1 MKKNVAVALAGVLI
15 VAVAGG
21 WWSMSG
27 NKSGPKSAKAPTA
40 AGGPAGGAAPA
51 LVTLA
56 TAQKQDVPVTVQVNG
71 SVVSLN
77 SVDLRPQVTNT
88 VSAVHVKEGQ
98 FVKSGQLLFTLDD
111 RNDQANL
118 ARARAQQQKDEA
130 TMADLERQYKRSQ
143 DLVAQNFIAKSAA
156 DATLSQ
162 LEAQRAAVA
171 ADRAAVQSAQVALGY
186 ATLRAPIAGRIGAV
200 NIYPGTLVQP
210 TLSLVTITQLDPIA
224 VSFPVP
230 EGNLQDLLQ
239 AARSRSK
246 VEAVVTGRKEPL
258 SGTLDFVDNT
268 VDPTIGTVRAKAVF
282 ANADQ
287 SLWPGQFVGTRIT
300 VRSLDGVTVVPA
312 AALMML
318 SDGTSLYVV
327 DEARTATRRKVK
339 TLHTFGTKVAVSG
352 VEPGEQVVIEGSQ
365 NVRPGGKVRVDAK
378 APAAAPGAP
387 GAAGA
392 PAPGAPAKPNA
403 PAAPANGNSAVTPGS
418 AASSD
423 GTDAKPPKQERA

>member
-1 MKKNVAVALAGVLI
+1 MKKNVAVALGGMLI
-15 VAVAGG
+15 VAVALG
-21 WWSMSG
+21 WWSMSAD
-27 NKSGPKSAKAPTA
+27 KSAARNAKAPSA
-40 AGGPAGGAAPA
+40 KGGAVAGGGVPA

-56 TAQKQDVPVTVQVNG
+56 TAKKQDVPVTVQVNG

-98 FVKSGQLLFTLDD
+98 FVKAGQLLFSLDD

-130 TMADLERQYKRSQ
+130 TLADLERQYRRSQ
-143 DLVAQNFIAKSAA
+143 ELVAQNFIAKSAA

-210 TLSLVTITQLDPIA
+210 TLSLVTVTQLDPIA

-230 EGNLQDLLQ
+230 EGNLQDLLE

-246 VEAVVTGRKEPL
+246 VEAVVPGRGEPL
-258 SGTLDFVDNT
+258 TGTLDFVDNT
-268 VDPTIGTVRAKAVF
+268 VDPQIGTVRAKAVF

-300 VRSLDGVTVVPA
+300 VRMLNGVTVVPA

-318 SDGTSLYVV
+318 SDGASLYVV
-327 DEARTATRRKVK
+327 DEAKTATRRKVK
-339 TLHTFGTKVAVSG
+339 ALHTFGTQVAVSG

-365 NVRPGGKVRVDAK
+365 NVRPGGKVRVHEK
-378 APAAAPGAP
+378 APGAP
-387 GAAGA
+387 GA
-392 PAPGAPAKPNA
+392 PS
-403 PAAPANGNSAVTPGS
+403 NGTTGVTPGS

-423 GTDAKPPKQERA
+423 GTDAKPPRRERA

>member
-1 MKKNVAVALAGVLI
+1 MLGDRPAAKDA
-15 VAVAGG
+15 
-21 WWSMSG
+21 
-27 NKSGPKSAKAPTA
+27 KSAN
-40 AGGPAGGAAPA
+40 AGPPVA

-56 TAQKQDVPVTVQVNG
+56 TAEKQDVPVTVQVNG

-98 FVKSGQLLFTLDD
+98 FVKAGQLLFTLDD

-162 LEAQRAAVA
+162 LQAQRAAVA

-230 EGNLQDLLQ
+230 EGNLQDLLA
-239 AARSRSK
+239 AARTRAK
-246 VEAVVTGRKEPL
+246 VEALVTGRREPL
-258 SGTLDFVDNT
+258 FGTLDFVDNT
-268 VDPTIGTVRAKAVF
+268 VDPQIGTVRAKAVF

-287 SLWPGQFVGTRIT
+287 SLWPGQFVNTRIT
-300 VRSLDGVTVVPA
+300 VRMLNGVTVVPA

-318 SDGTSLYVV
+318 SDGATLYVV
-327 DEARTATRRKVK
+327 DAERNAARRQVKV
-339 TLHTFGTKVAVSG
+339 LHTFGTKVAVSG
-352 VEPGEQVVIEGSQ
+352 VTPGEQVVIEGSQ
-365 NVRPGGKVRVDAK
+365 NVRPGGKVRIDVK
-378 APAAAPGAP
+378 APAGPG
-387 GAAGA
+387 G
-392 PAPGAPAKPNA
+392 
-403 PAAPANGNSAVTPGS
+403 APANGTTGVTPGS

-423 GTDAKPPKQERA
+423 VQPARERA

>member
-1 MKKNVAVALAGVLI
+1 MKKKIVLALAGVLI
-15 VAVAGG
+15 VAVAGW
-21 WWSMSG
+21 WWSGSG
-27 NKSGPKSAKAPTA
+27 DRMAAKNARPAA
-40 AGGPAGGAAPA
+40 AGGAPADGAPAA

-56 TAQKQDVPVTVQVNG
+56 TAERQDVPVTVQVNG

-88 VSAVHVKEGQ
+88 VAAVHVKEGQ
-98 FVKSGQLLFTLDD
+98 FVKEGQLLFTLDD

-118 ARARAQQQKDEA
+118 ARARAQQKRDEA
-130 TMADLERQYKRSQ
+130 TLADLERQYKRSQ
-143 DLVAQNFIAKSAA
+143 ELLAQNFISKSAT

-230 EGNLQDLLQ
+230 EANLQDLLA
-239 AARSRSK
+239 AARSRAK
-246 VEAVVTGRKEPL
+246 VEALVSGRKEPL
-258 SGTLDFVDNT
+258 SGVLNFVDNT
-268 VDPTIGTVRAKAVF
+268 VDPQIGTVRAKAVF
-282 ANADQ
+282 DNADQ

-300 VRSLDGVTVVPA
+300 VRTLSGATVVPA

-318 SDGTSLYVV
+318 SEGASLYVV
-327 DEARTATRRKVK
+327 DQAMNAKRRKVQV
-339 TLHTFGTKVAVSG
+339 LHTFGTKVAVSG

-365 NVRPGGKVRVDAK
+365 NVRPGGKVRADK
-378 APAAAPGAP
+378 
-387 GAAGA
+387 
-392 PAPGAPAKPNA
+392 K
-403 PAAPANGNSAVTPGS
+403 AAPAGTTGVTPGS

-423 GTDAKPPKQERA
+423 TQAPRERA

>member
-1 MKKNVAVALAGVLI
+1 MKKNAAIALAGVLI

-27 NKSGPKSAKAPTA
+27 DKLGTKNAKTA
-40 AGGPAGGAAPA
+40 AATGNGAPAGGGAPA

-56 TAQKQDVPVTVQVNG
+56 TAEKQDVPVTVQVNG

-88 VSAVHVKEGQ
+88 VSTVHVKEGQ
-98 FVKSGQLLFTLDD
+98 FVKAGQLLFSLDD

-210 TLSLVTITQLDPIA
+210 TLSLVTVTQLDPIA

-230 EGNLQDLLQ
+230 EGNLQDLLE
-239 AARSRSK
+239 AARSRAP
-246 VEAVVTGRKEPL
+246 VEALVTGRKTPL
-258 SGTLDFVDNT
+258 IGSLDFVDNT
-268 VDPTIGTVRAKAVF
+268 VDPQIGTVRAKAVF

-287 SLWPGQFVGTRIT
+287 GLWPGQFVGTRIT
-300 VRSLDGVTVVPA
+300 VRTLSGATVVPA

-327 DEARTATRRKVK
+327 DQAKTATRRKVK

-352 VEPGEQVVIEGSQ
+352 IEPGEQVVIEGSQ

-378 APAAAPGAP
+378 TGGP
-387 GAAGA
+387 GAA
-392 PAPGAPAKPNA
+392 PN
-403 PAAPANGNSAVTPGS
+403 GTTGVTPGS
-418 AASSD
+418 AASSE
-423 GTDAKPPKQERA
+423 GTDVKPPQRERA

>member
-1 MKKNVAVALAGVLI
+1 MKKNAAIALAGVLI

-21 WWSMSG
+21 WWSMSADKLG
-27 NKSGPKSAKAPTA
+27 TKNAKTTA
-40 AGGPAGGAAPA
+40 AAGNGGPAGGGAPA

-56 TAQKQDVPVTVQVNG
+56 TAEKQDVPVTVQVNG

-88 VSAVHVKEGQ
+88 VSTVHVKEGQ
-98 FVKSGQLLFTLDD
+98 FVKAGQLLFSLDD

-210 TLSLVTITQLDPIA
+210 TLSLVTVTQLDPIA

-230 EGNLQDLLQ
+230 EGNLQDLLE
-239 AARSRSK
+239 AARSRSP
-246 VEAVVTGRKEPL
+246 VEALVTGRKTPL
-258 SGTLDFVDNT
+258 IGSLDFVDNT
-268 VDPTIGTVRAKAVF
+268 VDPQIGTVRAKAVF

-287 SLWPGQFVGTRIT
+287 GLWPGQFVGTRIT
-300 VRSLDGVTVVPA
+300 VRTLSGVTVVPA

-327 DEARTATRRKVK
+327 DQAKTATRRKVK

-378 APAAAPGAP
+378 GGGPGTAP
-387 GAAGA
+387 
-392 PAPGAPAKPNA
+392 
-403 PAAPANGNSAVTPGS
+403 NGTTGVTPGS
-418 AASSD
+418 AASSE
-423 GTDAKPPKQERA
+423 GTDVKPPQRERA

>member
-21 WWSMSG
+21 WWSMSAH
-27 NKSGPKSAKAPTA
+27 KSDTKTAKAPA
-40 AGGPAGGAAPA
+40 AGGPGNGGAPA

-88 VSAVHVKEGQ
+88 VSTVHVKEGQ
-98 FVKSGQLLFTLDD
+98 FVKAGQLLFSLDD

-130 TMADLERQYKRSQ
+130 TMADLARQYKRSQ

-230 EGNLQDLLQ
+230 EGNLQDLLA
-239 AARSRSK
+239 AARSRAK
-246 VEAVVTGRKEPL
+246 VEAVVTGRKDTL

-268 VDPTIGTVRAKAVF
+268 VDPQIGTVRAKAVF

-300 VRSLDGVTVVPA
+300 VRSLDGATVVPA

-327 DEARTATRRKVK
+327 DEHKTATRRKVK

-352 VEPGEQVVIEGSQ
+352 VQPGEQVVIEGSQ
-365 NVRPGGKVRVDAK
+365 NVRPGGKVRVDTK
-378 APAAAPGAP
+378 APAAAPAEATAPGAP
-387 GAAGA
+387 GA
-392 PAPGAPAKPNA
+392 PA
-403 PAAPANGNSAVTPGS
+403 PAAPANGNTGNTGNTGITPGS

-423 GTDAKPPKQERA
+423 GIPPRQERA

>member
-1 MKKNVAVALAGVLI
+1 MKKNAAIALAGVLI

-21 WWSMSG
+21 WWSMSADKLG
-27 NKSGPKSAKAPTA
+27 TKNAKTTA
-40 AGGPAGGAAPA
+40 AAGNGGPTGGGAPA

-56 TAQKQDVPVTVQVNG
+56 IAEKQDVPVTVQVNG

-88 VSAVHVKEGQ
+88 VSTVHVKEGQ
-98 FVKSGQLLFTLDD
+98 FVKAGQLLFSLDD

-210 TLSLVTITQLDPIA
+210 TLSLVTVTQLDPIA

-230 EGNLQDLLQ
+230 EGNLQDLLE
-239 AARSRSK
+239 AARSRSP
-246 VEAVVTGRKEPL
+246 VEALVTGRKTPL
-258 SGTLDFVDNT
+258 IGSLDFVDNT
-268 VDPTIGTVRAKAVF
+268 VDPQIGTVRAKAVF

-287 SLWPGQFVGTRIT
+287 GLWPGQFVGTRIT
-300 VRSLDGVTVVPA
+300 VRTLSGATVVPA

-327 DEARTATRRKVK
+327 DAAKTATRRKVK

-378 APAAAPGAP
+378 SGGPGTAP
-387 GAAGA
+387 
-392 PAPGAPAKPNA
+392 
-403 PAAPANGNSAVTPGS
+403 NGTTGVTPGS
-418 AASSD
+418 AASSE
-423 GTDAKPPKQERA
+423 GTDIKPPQRERA

>member
-1 MKKNVAVALAGVLI
+1 
-15 VAVAGG
+15 
-21 WWSMSG
+21 MSG
-27 NKSGPKSAKAPTA
+27 DRPVTKDTKDAKSAN
-40 AGGPAGGAAPA
+40 AGPPAA

-56 TAQKQDVPVTVQVNG
+56 TAEKQDVPVTVQVNG

-98 FVKSGQLLFTLDD
+98 FVKAGQLLFTLDD

-162 LEAQRAAVA
+162 LQAQRAAVA

-230 EGNLQDLLQ
+230 EGNLQDLL
-239 AARSRSK
+239 AASRTRAK
-246 VEAVVTGRKEPL
+246 VEALVTGRREPL
-258 SGTLDFVDNT
+258 FGTLDFVDNT
-268 VDPTIGTVRAKAVF
+268 VDPQIGTVRAKAVF

-287 SLWPGQFVGTRIT
+287 SLWPGQFVNTRIT
-300 VRSLDGVTVVPA
+300 VRMLDGVTVVPA

-327 DEARTATRRKVK
+327 DAERNAARRQVKV
-339 TLHTFGTKVAVSG
+339 LHTFGTKVAVSG
-352 VEPGEQVVIEGSQ
+352 VTPGEQVVIEGSQ

-378 APAAAPGAP
+378 APAGPDG
-387 GAAGA
+387 
-392 PAPGAPAKPNA
+392 
-403 PAAPANGNSAVTPGS
+403 APANGTTGVTPGS

-423 GTDAKPPKQERA
+423 IQPARERA

>member
-1 MKKNVAVALAGVLI
+1 
-15 VAVAGG
+15 
-21 WWSMSG
+21 MSG
-27 NKSGPKSAKAPTA
+27 GKGGAKTAKAPAA
-40 AGGPAGGAAPA
+40 AGAGAAGAGAPA

-56 TAQKQDVPVTVQVNG
+56 TARKQDVPVTVQVNG

-77 SVDLRPQVTNT
+77 SVDLRAQVTNT

-130 TMADLERQYKRSQ
+130 TLADLARQYKRSQ
-143 DLVAQNFIAKSAA
+143 DLVAQNFIARSAA

-230 EGNLQDLLQ
+230 EGNLQDLLG
-239 AARSRSK
+239 AARARSR
-246 VEAVVTGRKEPL
+246 VEAVVAGRKEPL

-268 VDPTIGTVRAKAVF
+268 VDPQIGTVRAKAVF

-287 SLWPGQFVGTRIT
+287 GLWPGQFVGTRIT
-300 VRSLDGVTVVPA
+300 VRTLEGATVVPA

-318 SDGTSLYVV
+318 GDGTSLYVV
-327 DEARTATRRKVK
+327 DEAKTATRRKVK
-339 TLHTFGTKVAVSG
+339 TLHTFGTQVAVSG
-352 VEPGEQVVIEGSQ
+352 VAPGEQVVIEGNQ
-365 NVRPGGKVRVDAK
+365 NVRPGGKVRVDEK
-378 APAAAPGAP
+378 APAS
-387 GAAGA
+387 
-392 PAPGAPAKPNA
+392 PAS
-403 PAAPANGNSAVTPGS
+403 PANGNSSVSPGS

-423 GTDAKPPKQERA
+423 GTGARSTKQDRA

>member
-1 MKKNVAVALAGVLI
+1 MSADKSAARNAKAPSAKGG
-15 VAVAGG
+15 AVAGG
-21 WWSMSG
+21 G
-27 NKSGPKSAKAPTA
+27 V
-40 AGGPAGGAAPA
+40 PA

-56 TAQKQDVPVTVQVNG
+56 TAKKQDVPVTVQVNG

-98 FVKSGQLLFTLDD
+98 FVKAGQLLFSLDD

-130 TMADLERQYKRSQ
+130 TLADLERQYRRSQ
-143 DLVAQNFIAKSAA
+143 ELVAQNFIAKSAA

-210 TLSLVTITQLDPIA
+210 TLSLVTVTQLDPIA

-230 EGNLQDLLQ
+230 EGNLQDLLE

-246 VEAVVTGRKEPL
+246 VEAVVPGRGEPL
-258 SGTLDFVDNT
+258 TGTLDFVDNT
-268 VDPTIGTVRAKAVF
+268 VDPQIGTVRAKAVF

-300 VRSLDGVTVVPA
+300 VRMLNGVTVVPA

-318 SDGTSLYVV
+318 SDGASLYVV
-327 DEARTATRRKVK
+327 DEAKTATRRKVK
-339 TLHTFGTKVAVSG
+339 ALHTFGTQVAVSG

-365 NVRPGGKVRVDAK
+365 NVRPGGKVRVHEK
-378 APAAAPGAP
+378 APGAP
-387 GAAGA
+387 GA
-392 PAPGAPAKPNA
+392 PS
-403 PAAPANGNSAVTPGS
+403 NGTTGVTPGS

-423 GTDAKPPKQERA
+423 GTDAKPPRRERA

>member
-1 MKKNVAVALAGVLI
+1 
-15 VAVAGG
+15 
-21 WWSMSG
+21 MSG
-27 NKSGPKSAKAPTA
+27 DKAGAKNAKTTATPGNGAASG
-40 AGGPAGGAAPA
+40 GGAPA

-56 TAQKQDVPVTVQVNG
+56 TAEKQDVPVTVQVNG

-88 VSAVHVKEGQ
+88 VSTVHVKEGQ
-98 FVKSGQLLFTLDD
+98 FVKAGQLLFSLDD

-210 TLSLVTITQLDPIA
+210 TLSLVTVTQLDPIA

-230 EGNLQDLLQ
+230 EGNLQDLLE
-239 AARSRSK
+239 AARNRSP
-246 VEAVVTGRKEPL
+246 VEALVTGRKTPL
-258 SGTLDFVDNT
+258 IGSLDFVDNT
-268 VDPTIGTVRAKAVF
+268 VDPQIGTVRAKAVF

-287 SLWPGQFVGTRIT
+287 GLWPGQFVGTRIT
-300 VRSLDGVTVVPA
+300 VRTLNGATVVPA

-327 DEARTATRRKVK
+327 DQARTATRRKVK

-352 VEPGEQVVIEGSQ
+352 IEPGEQVVIEGSQ

-378 APAAAPGAP
+378 TGGP
-387 GAAGA
+387 GAA
-392 PAPGAPAKPNA
+392 PN
-403 PAAPANGNSAVTPGS
+403 GTTGVTPGS
-418 AASSD
+418 AASSE
-423 GTDAKPPKQERA
+423 GTDIKPAQRERA

>member
-27 NKSGPKSAKAPTA
+27 DKLAAKNAKSTTA
-40 AGGPAGGAAPA
+40 AGNAGPAGGGAPA

-56 TAQKQDVPVTVQVNG
+56 TAEKQDVPVTVQVNG

-98 FVKSGQLLFTLDD
+98 FVKAGQLLFTLDD

-210 TLSLVTITQLDPIA
+210 TLSLVTVTQLDPIA

-230 EGNLQDLLQ
+230 EGNLQDLLE
-239 AARSRSK
+239 AARSQAK
-246 VEAVVTGRKEPL
+246 VEALITGRKEPL
-258 SGTLDFVDNT
+258 VGALNFVDNT
-268 VDPTIGTVRAKAVF
+268 VDPQIGTVRAKAVF

-287 SLWPGQFVGTRIT
+287 GLWPGQFVATRIT
-300 VRSLDGVTVVPA
+300 VRMLNGATVVPA

-318 SDGTSLYVV
+318 SDGTSLYVI
-327 DEARTATRRKVK
+327 DAAKTATRRKVK

-378 APAAAPGAP
+378 SGGPGSAP
-387 GAAGA
+387 
-392 PAPGAPAKPNA
+392 
-403 PAAPANGNSAVTPGS
+403 NGTTGVTPGS
-418 AASSD
+418 AASSEG
-423 GTDAKPPKQERA
+423 GTDIKPAPQRERA

>member
-27 NKSGPKSAKAPTA
+27 DKLATKNAKSTTA
-40 AGGPAGGAAPA
+40 AGNAGPAGGGAPA

-56 TAQKQDVPVTVQVNG
+56 TAEKQDVPVTVQVNG

-98 FVKSGQLLFTLDD
+98 FVKAGQLLFTLDD

-210 TLSLVTITQLDPIA
+210 TLSLVTVTQLDPIA

-230 EGNLQDLLQ
+230 EGNLQDLLE
-239 AARSRSK
+239 AARSQAK
-246 VEAVVTGRKEPL
+246 VEALITGRKEPL
-258 SGTLDFVDNT
+258 VGSLNFVDNT
-268 VDPTIGTVRAKAVF
+268 VDPQIGTVRAKAVF

-287 SLWPGQFVGTRIT
+287 GLWPGQFVGTRIT
-300 VRSLDGVTVVPA
+300 VRMLNGATVVPA

-318 SDGTSLYVV
+318 SDGTSLYVI
-327 DEARTATRRKVK
+327 DAAKTATRRKVK

-378 APAAAPGAP
+378 SGGPGSAP
-387 GAAGA
+387 
-392 PAPGAPAKPNA
+392 
-403 PAAPANGNSAVTPGS
+403 NGTTGVTPGS
-418 AASSD
+418 AASSE
-423 GTDAKPPKQERA
+423 GTDIKPAPQRERA

>member
-1 MKKNVAVALAGVLI
+1 
-15 VAVAGG
+15 
-21 WWSMSG
+21 MSG
-27 NKSGPKSAKAPTA
+27 DRPATKDAKSAN
-40 AGGPAGGAAPA
+40 AGPPAA

-56 TAQKQDVPVTVQVNG
+56 TAEKQDVPVTVQVNG

-98 FVKSGQLLFTLDD
+98 FVKAGQLLFTLDD

-162 LEAQRAAVA
+162 LQAQRAAVA

-230 EGNLQDLLQ
+230 EGNLQDLLA
-239 AARSRSK
+239 AARTRAK
-246 VEAVVTGRKEPL
+246 VEALVTGRREPL
-258 SGTLDFVDNT
+258 FGTLDFVDNT
-268 VDPTIGTVRAKAVF
+268 VDPQIGTVRAKAVF

-287 SLWPGQFVGTRIT
+287 SLWPGQFVNTRIT
-300 VRSLDGVTVVPA
+300 VRMLDGVTVVPA

-318 SDGTSLYVV
+318 SDGATLYVV
-327 DEARTATRRKVK
+327 DAERNAARRQVKV
-339 TLHTFGTKVAVSG
+339 LHTFGTKVAVSG
-352 VEPGEQVVIEGSQ
+352 VTPGEQVVIEGSQ
-365 NVRPGGKVRVDAK
+365 NVRPGGKVRIDVK
-378 APAAAPGAP
+378 APAGPG
-387 GAAGA
+387 G
-392 PAPGAPAKPNA
+392 
-403 PAAPANGNSAVTPGS
+403 APANGTTGVTPGS

-423 GTDAKPPKQERA
+423 MKPVRERA

>member
-27 NKSGPKSAKAPTA
+27 DKLATKSAKSTTA
-40 AGGPAGGAAPA
+40 AGNAGPAGGGAPA

-56 TAQKQDVPVTVQVNG
+56 TAEKQDVPVTVQVNG

-98 FVKSGQLLFTLDD
+98 FVKAGQLLFTLDD

-130 TMADLERQYKRSQ
+130 TMADLERQFKRSQ

-210 TLSLVTITQLDPIA
+210 TLSLVTVTQLDPIA

-230 EGNLQDLLQ
+230 EGNLQDLLE
-239 AARSRSK
+239 AARSHAK
-246 VEAVVTGRKEPL
+246 VEALITGRKEPL
-258 SGTLDFVDNT
+258 VGSLNFVDNT
-268 VDPTIGTVRAKAVF
+268 VDPQIGTVRAKAVF

-287 SLWPGQFVGTRIT
+287 GLWPGQFVGTRIT
-300 VRSLDGVTVVPA
+300 VRMLNGATVVPA

-318 SDGTSLYVV
+318 SDGTSLYVI
-327 DEARTATRRKVK
+327 DAAKTATRRKVK

-378 APAAAPGAP
+378 SGGPGSAP
-387 GAAGA
+387 
-392 PAPGAPAKPNA
+392 
-403 PAAPANGNSAVTPGS
+403 NGTTGVTPGS
-418 AASSD
+418 AASSE
-423 GTDAKPPKQERA
+423 GTDIKPAPQRERA

>member
-1 MKKNVAVALAGVLI
+1 MKKTAAFALAGVLI

-21 WWSMSG
+21 WWRMSG
-27 NKSGPKSAKAPTA
+27 DRSAAKDAKSAN
-40 AGGPAGGAAPA
+40 AGPPAA

-56 TAQKQDVPVTVQVNG
+56 TAEKQDVPVTVQVNG

-98 FVKSGQLLFTLDD
+98 FVKEGQLLFTLDD

-162 LEAQRAAVA
+162 LQAQRAAVA

-230 EGNLQDLLQ
+230 EGNLQDLLA
-239 AARSRSK
+239 AARTRAK
-246 VEAVVTGRKEPL
+246 VEALVTGRREPL
-258 SGTLDFVDNT
+258 FGTLDFVDNT
-268 VDPTIGTVRAKAVF
+268 VDPQIGTVRAKAVF

-287 SLWPGQFVGTRIT
+287 SLWPGQFVNTRIT
-300 VRSLDGVTVVPA
+300 VRMLDGVTVVPA

-318 SDGTSLYVV
+318 SDGATLYVV
-327 DEARTATRRKVK
+327 DAERNAARRQVKV
-339 TLHTFGTKVAVSG
+339 LHTFGTKVAVSG
-352 VEPGEQVVIEGSQ
+352 VTPGEQVVIEGSQ
-365 NVRPGGKVRVDAK
+365 NVRPGGKVRIDVK
-378 APAAAPGAP
+378 APAGPG
-387 GAAGA
+387 G
-392 PAPGAPAKPNA
+392 
-403 PAAPANGNSAVTPGS
+403 APANGTTGVTPGS

-423 GTDAKPPKQERA
+423 VQPARERA

>member
-27 NKSGPKSAKAPTA
+27 DKLATKNAKSTTA
-40 AGGPAGGAAPA
+40 AGNAGPAGGGAPA

-56 TAQKQDVPVTVQVNG
+56 TAEKQDVPVTVQVNG

-98 FVKSGQLLFTLDD
+98 FVKAGQLLFTLDD

-210 TLSLVTITQLDPIA
+210 TLSLVTVTQLDPIA

-230 EGNLQDLLQ
+230 EGNLQDLLE
-239 AARSRSK
+239 AARSQAK
-246 VEAVVTGRKEPL
+246 VEALITGRKEPL
-258 SGTLDFVDNT
+258 VGSLNFVDNT
-268 VDPTIGTVRAKAVF
+268 VDPQIGTVRAKAVF

-287 SLWPGQFVGTRIT
+287 GLWPGQFVGTRIT
-300 VRSLDGVTVVPA
+300 VRMLNGATVVPA

-318 SDGTSLYVV
+318 SDGTSLYVI
-327 DEARTATRRKVK
+327 DAAKTATRRKVK

-378 APAAAPGAP
+378 SGGPG
-387 GAAGA
+387 
-392 PAPGAPAKPNA
+392 NA
-403 PAAPANGNSAVTPGS
+403 PNGTTGVTPGS
-418 AASSD
+418 AASSE
-423 GTDAKPPKQERA
+423 GTDIKPAPQRERA

>member
-1 MKKNVAVALAGVLI
+1 MKKKLVFALAGVSI
-15 VAVAGG
+15 VAAAG
-21 WWSMSG
+21 WWWSG
-27 NKSGPKSAKAPTA
+27 SGDRLAAGNAKPAAGPK
-40 AGGPAGGAAPA
+40 GAAPANGAPPA

-56 TAQKQDVPVTVQVNG
+56 TAVRQDVPVTVQVNG

-88 VSAVHVKEGQ
+88 VAAVHVKEGQ
-98 FVKSGQLLFTLDD
+98 FVKEGQLLFTLDD

-118 ARARAQQQKDEA
+118 ARARAQQKRDEA
-130 TMADLERQYKRSQ
+130 TLADLERQYKRSQ
-143 DLVAQNFIAKSAA
+143 ELLAQNFISKSAS

-186 ATLRAPIAGRIGAV
+186 ATLRAPIAGRIGGV

-230 EGNLQDLLQ
+230 EANLQDLLA

-246 VEAVVTGRKEPL
+246 VEALVTGRREPL
-258 SGTLDFVDNT
+258 SGVLNFVDNT
-268 VDPTIGTVRAKAVF
+268 VDPQIGTVRAKAVF
-282 ANADQ
+282 DNADQ

-300 VRSLDGVTVVPA
+300 VRTLAGATVVPA

-318 SDGTSLYVV
+318 PDGTSLYVV
-327 DEARTATRRKVK
+327 DKASLAARRKVQV
-339 TLHTFGTKVAVSG
+339 LYTFGTKAAVSG

-378 APAAAPGAP
+378 A
-387 GAAGA
+387 A
-392 PAPGAPAKPNA
+392 PAGTT
-403 PAAPANGNSAVTPGS
+403 GVTPGS

-423 GTDAKPPKQERA
+423 TKTPRERA

>member
-1 MKKNVAVALAGVLI
+1 MKKKLVFALAGVSI
-15 VAVAGG
+15 VAAAG
-21 WWSMSG
+21 WWWSG
-27 NKSGPKSAKAPTA
+27 SGDRLA
-40 AGGPAGGAAPA
+40 AGNAKPAAGAKGAAPANGAPPA

-56 TAQKQDVPVTVQVNG
+56 TAVRQDVPVTVQVNG

-88 VSAVHVKEGQ
+88 VAAVHVKEGQ
-98 FVKSGQLLFTLDD
+98 FVKEGQLLFTLDD

-118 ARARAQQQKDEA
+118 ARARAQQKRDEA
-130 TMADLERQYKRSQ
+130 TLADLERQYKRSQ
-143 DLVAQNFIAKSAA
+143 ELLAQNFISKSAS

-230 EGNLQDLLQ
+230 EANLQDLLA
-239 AARSRSK
+239 AARSRAK
-246 VEAVVTGRKEPL
+246 VEALVTGRREPL
-258 SGTLDFVDNT
+258 SGVLNFVDNT
-268 VDPTIGTVRAKAVF
+268 VDPQIGTVRAKAVF
-282 ANADQ
+282 DNGDQ

-300 VRSLDGVTVVPA
+300 VRTLAGATVVPA

-318 SDGTSLYVV
+318 PDGASLYVV
-327 DEARTATRRKVK
+327 DQAGTAARRKVQV
-339 TLHTFGTKVAVSG
+339 LYTFGTKVAVSG

-378 APAAAPGAP
+378 A
-387 GAAGA
+387 A
-392 PAPGAPAKPNA
+392 PAGTT
-403 PAAPANGNSAVTPGS
+403 GVTPGS

-423 GTDAKPPKQERA
+423 VKTPRERA

>member
-1 MKKNVAVALAGVLI
+1 MKKKLVFALAGVSI
-15 VAVAGG
+15 VAAAG
-21 WWSMSG
+21 WWWSG
-27 NKSGPKSAKAPTA
+27 SGDRLAAGNAKPAAGPK
-40 AGGPAGGAAPA
+40 GAAPANGAPPA

-56 TAQKQDVPVTVQVNG
+56 TAVRQDVPVTVQVNG

-88 VSAVHVKEGQ
+88 VAAVHVKEGQ
-98 FVKSGQLLFTLDD
+98 FVMEGQLLFTLDD

-118 ARARAQQQKDEA
+118 ARARAQQKRDEA
-130 TMADLERQYKRSQ
+130 TLADLERQYKRSQ
-143 DLVAQNFIAKSAA
+143 ELLAQNFISKSAT

-230 EGNLQDLLQ
+230 EANLQDLLA
-239 AARSRSK
+239 AARSRAK
-246 VEAVVTGRKEPL
+246 VEALVTGRREPL
-258 SGTLDFVDNT
+258 SGVLNFVDNT
-268 VDPTIGTVRAKAVF
+268 VDPQIGTVRAKAVF
-282 ANADQ
+282 DNGDQ
-287 SLWPGQFVGTRIT
+287 SLWPGRFVGTRIT
-300 VRSLDGVTVVPA
+300 VRTLAGATVVPA

-318 SDGTSLYVV
+318 PDGASLYVV
-327 DEARTATRRKVK
+327 DQAGTAARRKVQV
-339 TLHTFGTKVAVSG
+339 LYTFGTKVAVSG

-378 APAAAPGAP
+378 A
-387 GAAGA
+387 A
-392 PAPGAPAKPNA
+392 PAGTT
-403 PAAPANGNSAVTPGS
+403 GVTPGS

-423 GTDAKPPKQERA
+423 VKTPRERA